1 MRAVGI
7 KELKNRLSEFVRV
20 AAGGETVLVLD
31 RDRVVAELVP
41 PAPARPLRPDEAWK
55 AKGIREGWLRPAF
68 IERKG
73 PPKRVPSVP
82 FDQLMAEL
90 EKDRADK

>member
-1 MRAVGI
+1 M
-7 KELKNRLSEFVRV
+7 KNRLSEFVRL

-41 PAPARPLRPDEAWK
+41 PSPARPLRAGEAWK
-55 AKGIREGWLRPAF
+55 AEGVRQGWLRPAL

-73 PPKRVPSVP
+73 PPPRVPSVP

-90 EKDRADK
+90 EEDRGKR